1 MKQATS
7 WERGL
12 LSNGLKVLYFP
23 RPSDLTLRLGF
34 AAKYGAHDDL
44 ASQAGLAHLVEHLL
58 SAGSKTRVEN
68 AERIEHFGGALDLST
83 TAHYTLACAH
93 IASDQMVDSSRVLSE
108 IAFDGAFEP
117 PKLQKERRVVLEEIA
132 EQVDIPWHRVY
143 NTLRKSLFG
152 THPAGRPLAGFR
164 ETVEN
169 LSLDS
174 VVQTHHRYYHPQNII
189 VTLMGRYDRA
199 ETERALEHFRQPPTG
214 KPRVNSSTKQFD
226 RTQSRENE
234 IIIEDPNIAQA
245 YIAIGATTTP
255 AAHPDSY
262 ALDIIE
268 LLLGQ
273 GATSRLYKEFRE
285 KQGLAY
291 TVVSTHRQGL
301 DYGFFA
307 VWTAVKNR
315 NVAKARR
322 LFQTH
327 FERIISERLSEQEL
341 HKGKEMAKGEI
352 LRALDDPVAGAETL
366 VETEILYNDNK
377 ALDHYLQ
384 EVQANSATRVR
395 EVAAKYLGSERLV
408 TVVLKPKG
416 K

>member
-1 MKQATS
+1 MKQAIS
-7 WERGL
+7 WERVL
-12 LSNGLKVLYFP
+12 LPNGVKVLHFP
-23 RPSDLTLRLGF
+23 RPSDLTLKLGF
-34 AAKYGAHDDL
+34 AVNYGAHSDP
-44 ASQAGLAHLVEHLL
+44 ASKAGLAHLVEHLL
-58 SAGSKTRVEN
+58 SAGSKKRVEN

-83 TAHYTLACAH
+83 TSHYTLACAH
-93 IASDQMVDSSRVLSE
+93 LPCDRMADSSRVLSE
-108 IAFDGAFEP
+108 MAFDGAFEQP
-117 PKLQKERRVVLEEIA
+117 MFQKERKVVLEEIA

-174 VVQTHHRYYHPQNII
+174 VVKAHHRYYHPQNII

-199 ETERALEHFRQPPTG
+199 ETESALEHFRQPARGELRVDSG
-214 KPRVNSSTKQFD
+214 KKQFD
-226 RTQSRENE
+226 QAKSFENE
-234 IIIEDPNIAQA
+234 IVEEVPNITQA
-245 YIAIGATTTP
+245 YIAIGATTAP

-262 ALDIIE
+262 ALDVIE

-307 VWTAVKNR
+307 VWTAVKSR

-327 FERIISERLSEQEL
+327 FDRVIREQTSEQEL
-341 HKGKEMAKGEI
+341 CKGIEMAKGEI
-352 LRALDDPVAGAETL
+352 LRALDDPVAGPETL
-366 VETEILYNDNK
+366 AETEILYNDNK
-377 ALDHYLQ
+377 ALDHYLR
-384 EVQANSATRVR
+384 EVQALSAPRIQ
-395 EVAAKYLGSERLV
+395 EVAAKYLDSERLV